1 MEKTFKRCCGGIRG
15 DLSELLP
22 FIYIFRR
29 GNMGR
34 QGDFP
39 NKKRLE
45 GIFAVNEVRNHG
57 CYYKH
62 GVILPLA
69 TCKDENIRSTLARLK
84 ETLTFDLND
93 SNAGARRKQADQLLS
108 PVFGNRVRLAK
119 DAAMGGYVEFAP
131 DSSFFQMLAENFQYL
146 TEIMDSPTEGG
157 HAVPMAFQP
166 FPHTTYGSY
175 LEWFYQ
181 QTGDGDRGW
190 SHCVPAL
197 VFDSACEVYEYF
209 EHKRNL
215 IRPPSILE
223 RHFQIRLDVL
233 DIPVATEFRMASCGG
248 DIEFILRVGDKSQWI
263 DLTNAYP
270 PIENLIEWLKAI
282 EREDMPVAFEVD
294 DEDLDTTLSAYPT
307 ADEDRILL
315 QVTHRKSIKDR
326 EPSVDAI
333 IDRQQLIAA
342 FKSELVR
349 FFQKDFDP
357 ETWHG
362 REFAPGEWHLGVHV
376 LEDPW
381 FRF

>member
-1 MEKTFKRCCGGIRG
+1 MQKTFKRCCGGIRG
-15 DLSELLP
+15 DISELLP
-22 FIYIFRR
+22 FIYLFHR
-29 GNMGR
+29 GSMGR
-34 QGDFP
+34 QGNFP

-69 TCKDENIRSTLARLK
+69 TCKDENIRATLARLK
-84 ETLTFDLND
+84 ETLTFDLDCN
-93 SNAGARRKQADQLLS
+93 NAGARRNQADQLLS

-119 DAAMGGYVEFAP
+119 DAAMDGYVEFAR
-131 DSSFFQMLAENFQYL
+131 DSSFFQILAENFQYL

-157 HAVPMAFQP
+157 HAVPTAFQP

-181 QTGDGDRGW
+181 QTGDGGWGW
-190 SHCVPAL
+190 SHCVPSL

-209 EHKRNL
+209 EHKRDL

-223 RHFQIRLDVL
+223 RHFRIAPKVKDQRVSTQFLMD
-233 DIPVATEFRMASCGG
+233 CWG
-248 DIEFILRVGDKSQWI
+248 DIQLLLTVGDTKVKINLS
-263 DLTNAYP
+263 NAFP
-270 PIENLIEWLKAI
+270 PLESLIEWLKAI
-282 EREDMPVAFEVD
+282 DREDAPVQFEI
-294 DEDLDTTLSAYPT
+294 DEEGTEKTLSAYPT
-307 ADEDRILL
+307 ATEDRILFR
-315 QVTHRKSIKDR
+315 VTDRYADKD
-326 EPSVDAI
+326 ESPFIDDIVD
-333 IDRQQLIAA
+333 RRQLIAA

-349 FFQKDFDP
+349 FFQHNFDP
-357 ETWHG
+357 EAWHG
-362 REFAPGEWHLGVHV
+362 REFAPGDWHLGVHV